1 MAAIGTFT
9 GFDGAGS
16 SEDLAVFAP
25 YIWSS
30 KVNMYYGS
38 KLVAAKFFT
47 NMSGDA
53 AGGAIQINIP
63 NFSEASATAK
73 TNGSAVT
80 LQSPEETDTNLVIDT
95 WVESSYFIEKKEMK
109 QVASMYSLQNKYAEA
124 GGYAC
129 AKALDS
135 ALLAL
140 FSGFDNGFG
149 TSTTT
154 LADSDIR
161 TAIQTLTA
169 LDVPMEDSA
178 FFFHPDQ
185 IWGDLMA
192 IDKYVSFDY
201 TDTRPVD
208 GGGLAKMA
216 GKLYGIPV
224 FETTNVQ
231 AALGSRLNGLA
242 HKDSLVFA
250 TRGGVEVESNYIP
263 MYMGQLISADIVYG
277 VIENRG
283 TSGYYLKS
291 SS

>member
-1 MAAIGTFT
+1 MSAIGTFT

-16 SEDLAVFAP
+16 SEDLEVFAP

-47 NMSGDA
+47 DMSADA

-63 NFSEASATAK
+63 NFTEASATAK
-73 TNGSAVT
+73 TNGSVVT
-80 LQSPEETDTNLVIDT
+80 LQSPKETDTNLVIDT
-95 WVESSYFIEKKEMK
+95 WVESSYFIEKKELK
-109 QVASMYSLQNKYAEA
+109 QVASMYSLQNKYAQA

-140 FSGFDNGFG
+140 FSGFDNGAG
-149 TSTTT
+149 SSTAT

-161 TAIQTLTA
+161 GAIQTLTA
-169 LDVPMEDSA
+169 LDVPMDESA
-178 FFFHPDQ
+178 FFFHPNE

-192 IDKYVSFDY
+192 IDRYVSMDY

-208 GGGLAKMA
+208 GGGIARMS
-216 GKLYGIPV
+216 GRLYGIPV
-224 FETTNVQ
+224 YETTNVQ
-231 AALGSRLNGLA
+231 VALGSRLGGLA
-242 HKDSLVFA
+242 HRDALVFA
-250 TRGGVEVESNYIP
+250 TRGGVEVASNYIP

-283 TSGYYLKS
+283 TSGYYLKTS
-291 SS
+291 S